1 MGIGMG
7 MGMKAVYDVPGHD
20 STGKQRA
27 NGTSNGNGVN
37 HRLHATAVLP
47 SGTDEQ
53 DTCLVTSKAPEGGVL
68 DKPAVEL

>member
-7 MGMKAVYDVPGHD
+7 MKVVYDVPGQD

-27 NGTSNGNGVN
+27 NGISNGNGNGVN

-53 DTCLVTSKAPEGGVL
+53 DT
-68 DKPAVEL
+68 

>member
-7 MGMKAVYDVPGHD
+7 MKVVYDVPGQD

-27 NGTSNGNGVN
+27 NGISNGISNGNGVN
-37 HRLHATAVLP
+37 HRLHVTAVLP

-53 DTCLVTSKAPEGGVL
+53 DT
-68 DKPAVEL
+68 

>member
-1 MGIGMG
+1 MGIG
-7 MGMKAVYDVPGHD
+7 MGMKAVYDVPGAD

-27 NGTSNGNGVN
+27 NGNSNGNGVN

-53 DTCLVTSKAPEGGVL
+53 DTWLQAPEGGVL
-68 DKPAVEL
+68 DKSAVEL